1 MIRRLFLAALVAAAA
16 AGCVHPTVNVA
27 PVKVEPI
34 QMTIDV
40 NLHNAGDIHSPAPLS
55 PKN

>member
-1 MIRRLFLAALVAAAA
+1 MIRRLLAVLLLAAAT
-16 AGCVHPTVNVA
+16 AGCVHPTVSVA

-40 NLHNAGDIHSPAPLS
+40 NLHNVA
-55 PKN
+55 K

>member
-1 MIRRLFLAALVAAAA
+1 MKRALVLLVLFAAAC
-16 AGCVHPTVNVA
+16 GTQNLRLE

-40 NLHNAGDIHSPAPLS
+40 NVHDAITPAKARP
-55 PKN
+55 

>member
-1 MIRRLFLAALVAAAA
+1 MIRVLLASLVAAVL

-40 NLHNAGDIHSPAPLS
+40 NLHNQDMHSPAPLS

>member
-1 MIRRLFLAALVAAAA
+1 MIRWFLALLVAAAA

-34 QMTIDV
+34 KMTIDV
-40 NLHNAGDIHSPAPLS
+40 NLHNTPPQ
-55 PKN
+55 